1 MVPFGPWVA
10 RRRQEAAMTVAF
22 SRPIPRLLLL
32 AALLPLAAISPAQP
46 SQGADAAEQ
55 PKKPATPTRN
65 WPRKYDPSDLN
76 AKNSETA
83 VELLELS
90 PSQVEIC
97 EDADDSKC
105 AGQQPA
111 QKRPRP
117 ESRKPE

>member
-1 MVPFGPWVA
+1 
-10 RRRQEAAMTVAF
+10 MTVAF
-22 SRPIPRLLLL
+22 SRLVPRLLLL
-32 AALLPLAAISPAQP
+32 AALLPLGAIAPAQP

-55 PKKPATPTRN
+55 PKKPPTPTRN
-65 WPRKYDPSDLN
+65 WPTKYDPSDLN

-90 PSQVEIC
+90 PSQIEIC